1 MTSKQ
6 TILQAI
12 KKSLPPEVP
21 LPDLQGLGVCYE
33 NLEAQFAEVLKAVGG
48 SFFRVKDREVLNRE
62 LKNLKFYQNA
72 RKIVSLLPGV
82 GEPTIDLESVE
93 DPHHLEDVEVAILKG
108 EFAVA
113 ENGAVWVTD
122 RGLRHRAIYFI
133 TQHLILVVEAH
144 QLVHN
149 MHQAY
154 GRLTFTNP
162 GYGAF
167 ISGPS
172 KTADIEQALVIGAH
186 GPRSCTVFLVG

>member
-33 NLEAQFAEVLKAVGG
+33 NPEAQFAEILKAVGG
-48 SFFRVKDREVLNRE
+48 SFFRVKDIEALNRE

-82 GEPTIDLESVE
+82 GEPTVDLESVE

-154 GRLTFTNP
+154 ERLAFINP

>member
-1 MTSKQ
+1 MTGKQ
-6 TILQAI
+6 AILQAI
-12 KKSLPPEVP
+12 RKSLPPEVP

-33 NLEAQFAEVLKAVGG
+33 NPEEHFAEVLKAVGG
-48 SFFRVKDREVLNRE
+48 SFIRVKDLEALNRE
-62 LKNLKFYQNA
+62 LKNLKFYQSA
-72 RKIVSLLPGV
+72 RKIVSFLPGV
-82 GEPTIDLESVE
+82 GEPTVDLESVE
-93 DPHHLEDVEVAILKG
+93 DPHHLQDVEVAILKG

-133 TQHLILVVEAH
+133 TQHLILVVDAR

-149 MHQAY
+149 LHQAY
-154 GRLTFTNP
+154 ERLTFTGP

-186 GPRSCTVFLVG
+186 GPRSCTVFFVG

>member
-12 KKSLPPEVP
+12 KKSSPPEVP
-21 LPDLQGLGVCYE
+21 LPDLQDLGVCYE
-33 NLEAQFAEVLKAVGG
+33 NPEEQFAEVLKAVGG
-48 SFFRVKDREVLNRE
+48 SCFRVKNIEALNRE

-72 RKIVSLLPGV
+72 RKIISLLPGV
-82 GEPTIDLESVE
+82 GEPTVDFESVE

-133 TQHLILVVEAH
+133 TQHLILVVDAH

-154 GRLTFTNP
+154 ERLAFTNP
-162 GYGAF
+162 GYGVF